1 VTRAEGTRRRP
12 GEPGKGDYLNIG
24 AHPAPRVG
32 SAGVL
37 MTVEECP
44 KCGVKL
50 KRSFRDGD
58 YVGKEGEVCE
68 FCGSRMHV
76 RMIFIEPVSPAR

>member
-1 VTRAEGTRRRP
+1 
-12 GEPGKGDYLNIG
+12 
-24 AHPAPRVG
+24 
-32 SAGVL
+32 